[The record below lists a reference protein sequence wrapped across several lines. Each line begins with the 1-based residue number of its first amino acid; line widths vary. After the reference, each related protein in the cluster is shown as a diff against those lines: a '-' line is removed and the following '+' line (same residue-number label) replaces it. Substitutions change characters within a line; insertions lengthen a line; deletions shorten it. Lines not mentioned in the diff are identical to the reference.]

1 MPVPINHILNFQSPL
16 LEKNQTL
23 KGKPLEKVVFLTVS
37 CREATRAGFTTLVEG
52 DSIIEELLYRESE
65 DGAFFL
71 DPETKEN
78 LGRARG
84 YTIVDWKEEENERE
98 LPLASLT
105 TVILYY
111 AGGEARKAGEITMGE
126 ISPAIFKFLQQ
137 ATINQILNELI

>member
-16 LEKNQTL
+16 LEKNRTY
-23 KGKPLEKVVFLTVS
+23 KERPLEKVVFLTVS
-37 CREATRAGFTTLVEG
+37 CKEATKNGYTVLVDG
-52 DSIIEELLYRESE
+52 DSIIEELLYEETE

-78 LGRARG
+78 LGKARG
-84 YTIVDWKEEENERE
+84 YTIVDWKEEEDERG

-111 AGGEARKAGEITMGE
+111 AGGDARKAGEITMGE
-126 ISPAIFKFLQQ
+126 ISPATFKFLQQ